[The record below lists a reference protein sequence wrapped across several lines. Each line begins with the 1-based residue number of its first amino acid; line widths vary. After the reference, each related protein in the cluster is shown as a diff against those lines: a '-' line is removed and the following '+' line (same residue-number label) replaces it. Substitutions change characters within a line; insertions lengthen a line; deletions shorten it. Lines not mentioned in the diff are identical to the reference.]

1 MTEILHKALL
11 LVDDN
16 EDDELLTIDALRSS
30 GVKQGIYVVRDGAEA
45 LDWLFGCGAHA
56 DRDTSRMPDLVLL
69 DLKLPKLNGL
79 EVLARMRA
87 DHRTR
92 YIPTVV
98 VSSSTQMDDIAN
110 SYRNGANSY
119 VRKAVDFEKY
129 SSSMQCLCE
138 YWLQHNQVCRVS
150 EFA

>member
-1 MTEILHKALL
+1 METLHKDLL

-16 EDDELLTIDALRSS
+16 EDDELLTLDALRSS
-30 GVKQGIYVVRDGAEA
+30 GVGQGIFVARDGVEA
-45 LDWLFGCGAHA
+45 LDWLFGRGAHA
-56 DRDTSRMPDLVLL
+56 SRDVSFMPGLVLL

-87 DHRTR
+87 DQRTR

-98 VSSSTQMDDIAN
+98 VSSSTQAEDIAN

-119 VRKAVDFEKY
+119 IRKAVDFEKY
-129 SSSMQCLCE
+129 SISMQCLCE
-138 YWLQHNQVCRVS
+138 YWLQHNQVCRIP
-150 EFA
+150 ELG